1 MKVKSRSAHPP
12 DTIKQILKTK
22 INPGEINVGVVNT
35 FKAFNGG
42 VLIEMN
48 SKEEIEVLEKEIQA
62 KCGDKL
68 EAHVHMLR
76 KPRLIILN
84 VPDDIL
90 TTNIEDSILKRN
102 PDLYLKKGSITAKFT
117 YVTRKMYRNVVVE
130 VGVDTRKTVLHRK
143 IKLGWQICRIED
155 YLVATRCFKCSKFN
169 HRTQECGGEVTCPLC
184 TGPHTLK

>member
-1 MKVKSRSAHPP
+1 MAAVQKMKVKSRSAHPP

-117 YVTRKMYRNVVVE
+117 YVKKKMYRNAVVE
-130 VGVDTRKTVLHRK
+130 VEADTRKTLVHRK
-143 IKLGWQICRIED
+143 IKLRWQICRIETA
-155 YLVATRCFKCSKFN
+155 Y
-169 HRTQECGGEVTCPLC
+169 
-184 TGPHTLK
+184 